1 MDFSDTPSDAAF
13 RSRARAWLEEHA
25 PKRGAGR
32 TFKDDM
38 DLLRAARSWQAAKA
52 DAGFAAITLPKKY
65 GGGGGTAIEQ
75 VIYRQEEERFDTPFG
90 VYELGL
96 GMCIPTLIEIGSD
109 ALKERYARPAICG
122 KEIWCQLFSEPSAG
136 SDLAALRTRA
146 ELVDGSWR
154 VNGQKLW
161 STGAQ
166 FSDFGL
172 LLARTDLNAPK
183 HAGLTMF
190 IIDMKASGVEVRPI
204 KQMTGE
210 AEFNE
215 VFFSDAIIPD
225 DHRLTVPGGGWKG
238 AMTTLMFER
247 LNVGA
252 DIGLIDTLG
261 LLDLLGTDSFAD
273 DLARDLLARWYL
285 NDRGL
290 KLLGYRAVTGLAKG
304 HMPGPEQSITK
315 LYLGRQAQEMADFV
329 LDQRGEY
336 GALTGKDLGD
346 WSAIERAWSFGAA
359 MRIAGGTDEILRNII
374 AERVLCLP
382 PEPRAD
388 KGAR

>member
-1 MDFSDTPSDAAF
+1 
-13 RSRARAWLEEHA
+13 
-25 PKRGAGR
+25 
-32 TFKDDM
+32 
-38 DLLRAARSWQAAKA
+38 
-52 DAGFAAITLPKKY
+52 
-65 GGGGGTAIEQ
+65 
-75 VIYRQEEERFDTPFG
+75 
-90 VYELGL
+90 
-96 GMCIPTLIEIGSD
+96 
-109 ALKERYARPAICG
+109 
-122 KEIWCQLFSEPSAG
+122 
-136 SDLAALRTRA
+136 
-146 ELVDGSWR
+146 
-154 VNGQKLW
+154 
-161 STGAQ
+161 
-166 FSDFGL
+166 
-172 LLARTDLNAPK
+172 
-183 HAGLTMF
+183 
-190 IIDMKASGVEVRPI
+190 
-204 KQMTGE
+204 MTGE

-225 DHRLTVPGGGWKG
+225 DHRLTVPGEGWKG

-261 LLDLLGTDSFAD
+261 LLDLLGTGAFAD

-315 LYLGRQAQEMADFV
+315 LYLGRQAQEMADFA
-329 LDQRGEY
+329 LDQRGEC

-346 WSAIERAWSFGAA
+346 WSAIQRAWSFGAA

-374 AERVLCLP
+374 AERVLGLP

>member
-1 MDFSDTPSDAAF
+1 MDFSDTPSEAAY
-13 RSRARAWLEEHA
+13 RARVRDWLEANA
-25 PKRGAGR
+25 PKRGTGR
-32 TFKDDM
+32 TFKDDAA
-38 DLLRAARSWQAAKA
+38 LLNAARGWQAQKA
-52 DAGFAAITLPKKY
+52 AAGFAAITLPQSY

-75 VIYRQEEERFDTPFG
+75 VIYRQEEARFDAPFG
-90 VYELGL
+90 VYEIGL
-96 GMCIPTLIEIGSD
+96 GMCIPTLIELGSD
-109 ALKERYARPAICG
+109 AIKDRYAGPAICG
-122 KEIWCQLFSEPSAG
+122 EEIWCQLFSEPSAG

-146 ELVDGSWR
+146 DPVVGGWR

-172 LLARTDLNAPK
+172 LLARTDPDAPK
-183 HAGLTMF
+183 HGGLTMF
-190 IIDMKASGVEVRPI
+190 IINMKAPGVEVRPI

-210 AEFNE
+210 SEFNE
-215 VFFSDAIIPD
+215 VFFTDVFIPD
-225 DHRLTVPGGGWKG
+225 DHRLTAPGGGWKG

-261 LLDLLGTDSFAD
+261 LLDVLGADSFSD
-273 DLARDLLARWYL
+273 GLARDRLAHWYL
-285 NDRGL
+285 VDRGL
-290 KLLGYRAVTGLAKG
+290 KLLGYQAITALAKG
-304 HMPGPEQSITK
+304 QMPGPEQSITK
-315 LYLGRQAQEMADFV
+315 LYLGRQAQEMADFA
-329 LDQRGEY
+329 LDHYAES

-374 AERVLCLP
+374 AERVLGLP
-382 PEPRAD
+382 PEPRFD